1 MEELKSSIELNGRA
15 MENMPYDLIKDI
27 DNIEYQLTISEISY
41 QEGVGVINGDVLD
54 AIYLWLDKVP
64 V

>member
-1 MEELKSSIELNGRA
+1 